1 MNIGKIRKDFAILE
15 RKINGKPIVYL
26 DSACQSLRPR
36 QAVDK
41 INQYYNEFPAC
52 GGSSMDK
59 LGDKVTD
66 EIAFARNTARKFFN
80 ARNEGEIVFTRNT
93 TEGINLVANAF
104 KLSKGD
110 EVLISDKEHN
120 SNLIPWLKL
129 AKEKEIQINFFKFG
143 DIADFQKKLSKK
155 TRLVSFVH
163 ISNLDGTSNPAK
175 ELVKIAHDNGS
186 TTLIDGAQ
194 SAPHREID
202 VRKLDADFFC
212 CSGHKML
219 GPTGTGMLYGK
230 QEILERLDTFM
241 VGGETVIDTTYNS
254 ANFEKPPAKFE
265 AGLQDYAGIIGFAEA
280 MKYLKNIGLENIEK
294 HEMALNK
301 KVTDKLAEEVEL
313 LGPKDSKQRVGIF
326 SFNIKG
332 MDFHNISVMLDSS
345 ANIMIRSGVNCCHSW
360 FNANHIKGSARAS
373 FYLYN
378 TEEECEL
385 LIEEV
390 KKIRKL
396 FGKYGKQ
403 FKHAN

>member
-36 QAVDK
+36 QVVDK

-52 GGSSMDK
+52 GGRSMHK
-59 LGDKVTD
+59 LGKKVTD

-120 SNLIPWLKL
+120 SNLVPWLKL

-313 LGPKDSKQRVGIF
+313 LGPKDSKQRAGIF

-345 ANIMIRSGVNCCHSW
+345 ANIMIRSGVHCCHSW

-396 FGKYGKQ
+396 FGK
-403 FKHAN
+403 